1 MDKIVPV
8 SGRELQSNVES
19 LATELTEYL
28 KTLDLPFENVLVP
41 INERRRVINNLSGV
55 VAYLSDVQRENATY
69 VSKFIAAC
77 VAGLFDAAL
86 NFLWDETIRNL
97 RQKVIRFDLEYF
109 YSSVVTD
116 PIRRADL
123 KGAGDLEKIEDW
135 ELIRG
140 CRLTGILSDIGFKH
154 LDYIRDMRNYA
165 SAAHPNQNELT
176 GLQVISWLET
186 CIQQV
191 LAKEPEGPVLE
202 VRRLLH
208 SIRNEVLTQTDASPI
223 IANIQQLRSDF
234 AESLLRTLFG
244 MYTDLSLGAEAR
256 NNIKLIAPATWNQ
269 VDEDARRE
277 AGLKYA
283 IFSANA
289 EIGRKNLAHEFLE
302 LVGGLSYLPTELL
315 ELELSEKVDNLM
327 AAHQGYNNFYNE
339 PPHAKI
345 LAAYV
350 PQTGAIPHS
359 VRAKYVKTLVMCRIG
374 NGHGLSSAHGISWAA
389 VPYYDMLIDRFQDA
403 AIRKVFQLIQDSEV
417 ISRLQ
422 FPSCAANFQEI
433 CQKLRP
439 RSLGIHVQR
448 GLDLIISSAS
458 SHLAALSTQPDV
470 KQILA
475 ALK

>member
-1 MDKIVPV
+1 MAQIVPIG
-8 SGRELQSNVES
+8 GRELQSNVES
-19 LATELTEYL
+19 LAIQLTDYL

-41 INERRRVINNLSGV
+41 INERRKVISNLPEV
-55 VAYLSDVQRENATY
+55 VAYLSDAQRENATY

-77 VAGLFDAAL
+77 TAGLFDAAL

-109 YSSVVTD
+109 YSSAVTD

-123 KGAGDLEKIEDW
+123 KGESDLEKIEDW

-176 GLQVISWLET
+176 GLQLISWLET

-208 SIRNEVLTQTDASPI
+208 SIRNEVLTQVDASPI
-223 IANIQQLRSDF
+223 IANIKQLRSDL

-256 NNIKLIAPATWNQ
+256 NNTKLIAPAAWNQ

-289 EIGRKNLAHEFLE
+289 EISRKKLAHEFLE
-302 LVGGLSYLPTELL
+302 LVGGLPYLPTDLWEV
-315 ELELSEKVDNLM
+315 ELSEKVDNLM
-327 AAHQGYNNFYNE
+327 AAHQGYDNFYNE

-345 LAAYV
+345 LAAYI

-359 VRAKYVKTLVMCRIG
+359 VRAKYVKTLIMCRIG
-374 NGHGLSSAHGISWAA
+374 NGYGVSLAHGVSRAA

-403 AIRKVFQLIQDSEV
+403 AIGKVFQLIQDPEMT
-417 ISRLQ
+417 SRLQ
-422 FPSCAANFQEI
+422 FPSCTANFQEI
-433 CQKLRP
+433 CRKLRP
-439 RSLGIHVQR
+439 RALKIHVQR
-448 GLDLIISSAS
+448 GLDSIISSAPS
-458 SHLAALSTQPDV
+458 DLAVLSTRPEV
-470 KQILA
+470 NQILA